1 MKNRFLMS
9 ALMVLLVSSISLAQE
24 TALSSVD
31 SDGDGKVTTKE
42 FKSYAETRLR
52 DFDRLDD
59 FVKKVDADGNGEI
72 SEGEF
77 ANRRTVL
84 AAMANSAAEPQEGD
98 DKKAADKEMAEEAT
112 GPHKV
117 GDKASDFELQS
128 IGKTIRLSDNFGD
141 DGKPVIVVFSRAN
154 W

>member
-1 MKNRFLMS
+1 
-9 ALMVLLVSSISLAQE
+9 MVLLVSSISLAQE
-24 TALSSVD
+24 TTLSSVD
-31 SDGDGKVTTKE
+31 SDGDGKVTTEE
-42 FKSYAETRLR
+42 FKNYAKTPLR
-52 DFDRLDD
+52 GFDRLDD

-72 SEGEF
+72 SEAEF

-84 AAMANSAAEPQEGD
+84 GTMANGQAETQEGD
-98 DKKAADKEMAEEAT
+98 DKKADKEMAEEAT

-128 IGKTIRLSDNFGD
+128 IDKTIRLSDNFGD